1 MLIWIFIA
9 IVKINISA
17 IKFDEITVTFHPS
30 KPRRPII
37 ITTEKKQLLIG
48 TIIQI
53 SFLNTNQSVAI
64 INKKT
69 SFNVGN
75 DSFYTSTGSK
85 IGQNNKGNSLVKGM
99 ISHEKIHEEIVQL
112 NELPQKNRIAKYHSL
127 YKIDGCEYISIIDKK
142 AGQLSVINS
151 KGQSIFEKDNS

>member
-1 MLIWIFIA
+1 MFIA

-53 SFLNTNQSVAI
+53 SFLNTNHSVAI
-64 INKKT
+64 M
-69 SFNVGN
+69 
-75 DSFYTSTGSK
+75 
-85 IGQNNKGNSLVKGM
+85 NNKTPRPKTTISLLINVIMSSAIIG
-99 ISHEKIHEEIVQL
+99 I
-112 NELPQKNRIAKYHSL
+112 PPR
-127 YKIDGCEYISIIDKK
+127 YIFP
-142 AGQLSVINS
+142 
-151 KGQSIFEKDNS
+151 IFS